1 MAVPLLIDLI
11 VRQTTVLIAQL
22 STAAGIRAPLADI
35 ADQVFVQ
42 LSSALERE
50 GVPKKV
56 IADMFG
62 MALRSYQKKVQRLSE
77 SKTEHNQTLWQAVF
91 DYVDREGPAMRDQ
104 IFRRFHNDDPTS
116 IAAVLNDLVKSSF
129 VNKTG
134 SGEAVL
140 YRTTPEQDRAT
151 IARALD
157 LESIAALLWLTIY
170 RSPSAVS
177 VEQMQSALGVE
188 PDVIAQALR
197 VLTQQG
203 RVQRDGELYRAATL
217 LIPLGSDQG
226 WESAVFDH
234 FQAMAVAIGL
244 KLSKNKTRADHADVI
259 GGATLSFDIYDDH
272 PHRERVL
279 GLLKQ
284 VRGQVNELFAEF
296 VAYDGEHPAPDANK
310 TRVTFYFGQS
320 VQENEE
326 P

>member
-42 LSSALERE
+42 LSTALENQ

-56 IADMFG
+56 VADMFG
-62 MALRSYQKKVQRLSE
+62 LALRSYQKKVQRLSE

-91 DYVDREGPAMRDQ
+91 DYIDQGPRMRDE
-104 IFRRFHNDDPTS
+104 IFKRFHNDDPTS
-116 IAAVLNDLVKSSF
+116 IGAVLNDLIKSSL

-134 SGEAVL
+134 SGDTVL
-140 YRTTPEQDRAT
+140 YRSTPEQDRAT

-157 LESIAALLWLTIY
+157 LESSAALLWLTIY
-170 RSPSAVS
+170 RNPGPMTGAQIHAALNL
-177 VEQMQSALGVE
+177 EPEMQ
-188 PDVIAQALR
+188 AQALR
-197 VLTQQG
+197 MLCDQG
-203 RVQRDGELYRAATL
+203 RVKQDGDAYGASTL
-217 LIPLGSDQG
+217 LIPLGADQG

-234 FQAMAVAIGL
+234 FQAMAVAIGM
-244 KLSKNKTRADHADVI
+244 KLSKKRTRAEQADVI
-259 GGATLSFDIYDDH
+259 GGATLSFDIHDAH
-272 PHRERVL
+272 PQRERVL
-279 GLLKQ
+279 GLLSN
-284 VRGQVNELFAEF
+284 VRSQVNELFAEF
-296 VAYDGEHPAPDANK
+296 VAYDAEHPAPDAVK

-326 P
+326 V

>member
-1 MAVPLLIDLI
+1 MAVPVLIDLI

-42 LSSALERE
+42 LSSALESQ

-62 MALRSYQKKVQRLSE
+62 MALRSYQKKVHRLSE
-77 SKTEHNQTLWQAVF
+77 SKTEHNQTLWQAVL

-104 IFRRFHNDDPTS
+104 IFRRFGHDDPTS
-116 IAAVLNDLVKSSF
+116 IAAVLNDLVKSSL

-134 SGEAVL
+134 SGDAVL

-157 LESIAALLWLTIY
+157 LESIAALTWLTIY
-170 RSPSAVS
+170 RSAASIDA
-177 VEQMQSALGVE
+177 QRLRDALGLE
-188 PDVIAQALR
+188 PEVLEQALR
-197 VLTQQG
+197 MLCEQG
-203 RVQRDGELYRAATL
+203 RVQRDGERYRAATL
-217 LIPLGSDQG
+217 LIPIGSDQG

-234 FQAMAVAIGL
+234 FQAMAVAIGM

-259 GGATLSFDIYDDH
+259 GGATLSFDIHDAH
-272 PHRERVL
+272 PQRERVL
-279 GLLKQ
+279 GLLKT
-284 VRGQVNELFAEF
+284 VRAQVNALFDEV
-296 VAYDGEHPAPDANK
+296 VAYEAEHPAPDSGK

-320 VQENEE
+320 VQDNEDA
-326 P
+326 